1 MYPTISDPV
10 FDFCTARSQ
19 EVGESSKLARSF
31 ERVRSIIR
39 KRKHKSVL
47 ESGDNQ
53 QNLKLEELVVHMMKN
68 RKKDSPTANTTFI
81 EQTATEENG

>member
-1 MYPTISDPV
+1 MQFLVRCLIFVIS
-10 FDFCTARSQ
+10 RSQ

-39 KRKHKSVL
+39 KRRQKSFP

-53 QNLKLEELVVHMMKN
+53 QNLKLEEVVVHMMKN
-68 RKKDSPTANTTFI
+68 KKKDSPIANTTFI
-81 EQTATEENG
+81 EQAVSEENR